1 MLIIRKQCVHS
12 MKGEGECLQ
21 RMVNEF
27 MHMGPP
33 LSMRD
38 LRMVPRSDIYETPED
53 ILVFLELPGVEESDI
68 QIVFDVEHSIMAVY
82 GRRDNPVGDV
92 PKRILQKETVTGPF
106 EKMLKIHVP
115 VDTDNIRAGLHN
127 GMLSITLPKA

>member
-1 MLIIRKQCVHS
+1 MLIIRKQCVQS
-12 MKGEGECLQ
+12 MKGEGECVQ

-38 LRMVPRSDIYETPED
+38 LRMVPKSDIYETPD
-53 ILVFLELPGVEESDI
+53 AILVFLELPGVEESEI
-68 QIVFDVEHSIMAVY
+68 QIVFDTEHSIMAVY
-82 GRRDNPVGDV
+82 GCRENPMSDV
-92 PKRILQKETVTGPF
+92 PKRILQKETVTGPL

-115 VDTDNIRAGLHN
+115 VDTDNLCATLHN
-127 GMLSITLPKA
+127 GILKISLPKA